1 MRHLDHRRVRFFAT
15 ASVLLSLVVRLY
27 WVFRVQSPY
36 DAVRSDMAG
45 YVGRAQAL
53 LSGETSSFPRL
64 TALYPYGAHY
74 AYAAEFYVVGF
85 AHQSA
90 ICVLQAV
97 LGALPAY
104 FFVLFASRCFTRAW
118 APGLLGL
125 LFAVWQPLVC
135 WTGFFLSE
143 VPYIALLFLNSWLCV
158 RFVETRRGAV
168 ALGLTGAL
176 LFAIRPQFILTFAL
190 LTAIYLWS
198 ARSRLFRRR
207 ALAAHARVL
216 APWVV
221 VVAFSVGR
229 HHHLTGQWG
238 LISENGSLNRLFA
251 DTTVGKV
258 QSHWRAPNGE
268 VWDFWIT
275 PPTKTTLN
283 EREVAVIL
291 DYFGD
296 PDALEAVRLAHLRDK
311 TIAWR
316 TRRALGNVRL
326 LWAGNYPWPEEEWAQ
341 ARGGLRKS
349 LQHGF
354 NDALRLLVLP
364 FAVVGAVVLRKRK
377 PFLVVLAH
385 LVTLVVLSMLFLP
398 EARYRAPYD
407 PFLLLLA
414 LAGMAWLTRLVQRWL
429 DVLLRLSH
437 RP

>member
-1 MRHLDHRRVRFFAT
+1 VGRRRVHLVAA
-15 ASVLLSLVVRLY
+15 ASVVLSLVVRLY

-36 DAVRSDMAG
+36 IAVRSDMAG
-45 YVGRAQAL
+45 YVGRALAL
-53 LSGETSSFPRL
+53 LSGTTSSFPRL

-74 AYAAEFYVVGF
+74 AYAAEFYVVGY
-85 AHQSA
+85 AHASA
-90 ICVLQAV
+90 VCVIQAL

-104 FFVLFASRCFTRAW
+104 FFVLFASRWFSRAW
-118 APGLLGL
+118 APALLGF
-125 LFAVWQPLVC
+125 LFAIWQPLVC

-143 VPYIALLFLNSWLCV
+143 VPYVALLFLNAWLCV
-158 RFVETRRGAV
+158 RFLETRRGAL

-176 LFAIRPQFILTFAL
+176 LFAVRPQFILTFAL
-190 LTAIYLWS
+190 LAAMYLWW
-198 ARSRLFRRR
+198 ARSRLFRRS

-221 VVAFSVGR
+221 VLAFSVGR
-229 HHHLTGQWG
+229 YHHLTGRWG
-238 LISENGSLNRLFA
+238 LISQNGQLNRLFA
-251 DTTVGKV
+251 DTTVGKIE
-258 QSHWRAPNGE
+258 SHWRAPNGE
-268 VWDFWIT
+268 AWDFWIS

-283 EREVAVIL
+283 EHEAAVIL

-316 TRRALGNVRL
+316 MRRALANVRL
-326 LWAGNYPWPEEEWAQ
+326 LWTGNYPWPEEEWAQ
-341 ARGGLRKS
+341 ARGGVRRS

-354 NDALRLLVLP
+354 NDAVRVLVLP
-364 FAVVGAVVLRKRK
+364 LAVIGAVVHRNRK

-385 LVTLVVLSMLFLP
+385 LLTLVTLSIFFLP
-398 EARYRAPYD
+398 EARYRTPYD

-414 LAGMAWLTRLVQRWL
+414 LAGMVSLTRRVRSGLKVVR
-429 DVLLRLSH
+429 RLSL